1 MEEEEEY
8 WCMRGRRL
16 TVGERK
22 ERVDSTSVSVKL
34 DKTAEFALHVVYRS
48 PNSSRQND
56 EDLCRWV
63 ESLKGENLI
72 IGDLNFPGI
81 QWEAGR
87 TYARG
92 RLFHQACSNMF
103 LEQLVTE
110 ATHKNGNRLDLV
122 FTNRRERIKEVRM
135 EGRLFTDTGR
145 PNQGRRCRNF
155 NRANYKEARAMI
167 GAVNWSEDLGPMNVE
182 EAWQKV
188 KGTLTEVIENY
199 VPWRKVQ
206 TKPRPK
212 LYNREVEQNI
222 KKKRNAWNR
231 WKKSKKP
238 EDKEEYQRLERETK
252 GMIRRRKKGLEKSIA
267 REAKK
272 NPKAYYAY
280 VNSGKKMRNKVGPLK
295 VDENGETKVV
305 TDPKKQAGILNS
317 FYSSMFTKSTGEI
330 QQKERAVNVPEVT
343 DVCLEEV
350 RIKETILKLKE
361 SSAPGPDAI
370 PNKLLIETVDEI
382 TRPLSILFMKS
393 LRERHIPDDW
403 RCANVTPIFKKGAKS
418 DPGNY
423 RPVSLTSAVC
433 KLMERLVKETI
444 EKHLEQNNL
453 IGTSQH
459 GFRKGRSTQTNLI
472 EFMEQTTEW
481 MDAGKSFEIVF
492 IDFAKAFDVVCH
504 DSLVVKLRAK
514 GIDGDLLAWIADWLK
529 GRKQRVV
536 VEGEMSESADVV
548 SGVVQGS
555 SLGGTLFTIFI
566 DDIDEFIRALIRKKN
581 LQMIPKWRGW

>member
-1 MEEEEEY
+1 MKKMDKLRCFATTENPDMILLTETWTNDSVNDNFLKLQGYEIIAKND
-8 WCMRGRRL
+8 WVD
-16 TVGERK
+16 TVGGRGGGILVYARK
-22 ERVDSTSVSVKL
+22 EINCWREEGESGFNQSVSVNVKL

-48 PNSSRQND
+48 LNSSRQND

-72 IGDLNFPGI
+72 IDDLNFPGI

-87 TYARG
+87 TDARE

-110 ATHKNGNRLDLV
+110 ATHRNGNRLDLV
-122 FTNRRERIKEVRM
+122 LTNRRERIKEVRM

-280 VNSGKKMRNKVGPLK
+280 VNSGKNMRNKVGPLK
-295 VDENGETKVV
+295 LHENGETKVV
-305 TDPKKQAGILNS
+305 TDPK
-317 FYSSMFTKSTGEI
+317 T
-330 QQKERAVNVPEVT
+330 
-343 DVCLEEV
+343 
-350 RIKETILKLKE
+350 
-361 SSAPGPDAI
+361 
-370 PNKLLIETVDEI
+370 
-382 TRPLSILFMKS
+382 
-393 LRERHIPDDW
+393 
-403 RCANVTPIFKKGAKS
+403 
-418 DPGNY
+418 
-423 RPVSLTSAVC
+423 
-433 KLMERLVKETI
+433 
-444 EKHLEQNNL
+444 
-453 IGTSQH
+453 
-459 GFRKGRSTQTNLI
+459 
-472 EFMEQTTEW
+472 
-481 MDAGKSFEIVF
+481 
-492 IDFAKAFDVVCH
+492 
-504 DSLVVKLRAK
+504 
-514 GIDGDLLAWIADWLK
+514 
-529 GRKQRVV
+529 
-536 VEGEMSESADVV
+536 
-548 SGVVQGS
+548 
-555 SLGGTLFTIFI
+555 
-566 DDIDEFIRALIRKKN
+566 
-581 LQMIPKWRGW
+581 